1 MNIKVLAGYNRFKSD
16 IVFFSQ
22 VENTQAM
29 IEYENTRFQR
39 FLIYNSS
46 RIFTMNDIV
55 NQVRHQFSVN
65 NLIWKCAIIF
75 LGKTQRSPSRE
86 QFIV

>member
-65 NLIWKCAIIF
+65 NLIWKCAIYF
-75 LGKTQRSPSRE
+75 RGNTQRSPSRE
-86 QFIV
+86 QYIV